1 MRLRGVMDRILL
13 VLVLAPFALT
23 FLFTFLPPFSSV
35 MLQSLLVG
43 DGARRDW
50 VPIQAIAPV
59 MLQAAIAAED
69 GRFCEHNGIDW
80 KAVDAT
86 MDRNARSGRLH
97 GASTITM
104 QVAKNLFL
112 WNGRSW
118 LRKTLEAPL
127 ALWLDF
133 AWSKE
138 RILEVYLNIAQ
149 WGDGRFGVELAAKRA
164 FGKPASRLTMWEA
177 SLLTAALP
185 APTTRNAG
193 TPSAYQAGLARTIAL
208 RIQQSPDI
216 AYCVR
221 PLTLGLR

>member
-1 MRLRGVMDRILL
+1 MLIL
-13 VLVLAPFALT
+13 VLTPFFLT
-23 FLFTFLPPFSSV
+23 FLFTFLPPFSAV
-35 MLQSLLVG
+35 MLQSLISG
-43 DGARRDW
+43 NGMRRDW

-59 MLQAAIAAED
+59 MLQATIAAED
-69 GRFCEHNGIDW
+69 ARFCEHHGIDW
-80 KAVDAT
+80 KAVDASIE
-86 MDRNARSGRLH
+86 RNARSGRLH

-112 WNGRSW
+112 WNGRNW

-138 RILEVYLNIAQ
+138 KILETYLNIAQ
-149 WGDGRFGVELAAKRA
+149 WGNGRFGVELAAQRA
-164 FGKPASRLTMWEA
+164 FDKPAARLIMWEA

-185 APTTRNAG
+185 NPLDRHAG
-193 TPSAYQAGLARTIAL
+193 APSAYHAGLARNIAL
-208 RIQQSPDI
+208 RIQQAPDI

-221 PLTLGLR
+221 PLTLDLR